1 MSNYLQIF
9 ITMLSLLNPVLAL
22 SQYLDL
28 TKHLDKKD
36 REHVAVL
43 AGVTVFGILV
53 VFLFLG
59 DWIMNSLGIHT
70 YSLRLGG
77 GVILLIL
84 GVRIILVDSSGN
96 DRKINQDIDLKRIGS
111 LGVSPIGLPMI
122 VGPSSMVMVTLY
134 GHDSPHLWDKFGI
147 TLILLILS
155 AIVVTVLILSDQ
167 IAKAIGDI
175 GIVIISK
182 IMGLIITAIAF
193 EMIIAGID
201 SILPIYQHT
210 LGILH

>member
-22 SQYLDL
+22 SQYLEL
-28 TKHLDKKD
+28 TSHLGKKD
-36 REHVAVL
+36 KQHVAIF
-43 AGVTVFGILV
+43 AGVTVFGILL

-59 DWIMNSLGIHT
+59 DMIMQGLGIHT

-77 GVILLIL
+77 GIILLIL
-84 GVRIILVDSSGN
+84 GIRIILVDSSAN
-96 DRKINQDIDLKRIGS
+96 DGEINQEVDAKRVKS

-122 VGPSSMVMVTLY
+122 VGPASMVMVTLY
-134 GHDSPHLWDKFGI
+134 GHDAAHIYDKFGI
-147 TLILLILS
+147 ALILLLLS
-155 AIVVTVLILSDQ
+155 VIIVLVLMLSDQ
-167 IAKAIGDI
+167 IAKAIGDV

-193 EMIIAGID
+193 EMIIAGVNAV
-201 SILPIYQHT
+201 LPIYQKT
-210 LGILH
+210 LGLLH

>member
-28 TKHLDKKD
+28 TKHLSKEDK
-36 REHVAVL
+36 RHVAIL
-43 AGVTVFGILV
+43 AGITVFCILL
-53 VFLFLG
+53 VFLFSG
-59 DWIMNSLGIHT
+59 DWIMEGLGIHT

-84 GVRIILVDSSGN
+84 GVKIILVDSSTN
-96 DRKINQDIDLKRIGS
+96 DGGVDTEIDKKRVKS

-122 VGPSSMVMVTLY
+122 VGPASMVMVTLY
-134 GHDSPHLWDKFGI
+134 GHDSPHLWDKLGI
-147 TLILLILS
+147 AAVLLSLSIL
-155 AIVVTVLILSDQ
+155 IVVILMLSDQ

-201 SILPIYQHT
+201 TVLPIYQKT
-210 LGILH
+210 LGSIH